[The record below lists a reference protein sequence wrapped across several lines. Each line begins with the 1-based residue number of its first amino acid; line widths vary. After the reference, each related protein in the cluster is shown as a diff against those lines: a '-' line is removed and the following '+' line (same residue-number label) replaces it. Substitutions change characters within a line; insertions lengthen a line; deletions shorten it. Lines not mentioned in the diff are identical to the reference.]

1 MPQLRTVVETQKR
14 LHGDRHADKRQNGE
28 HGHATDHA
36 DGGQRIV
43 GADGAH
49 RAIFHECIVGNDLR
63 YGSANLQH
71 ERSRAQRKN
80 LAHERPIH
88 RKILAAQAQRYTR
101 GLREVP
107 HHGNAAD
114 TLAAHSSPRAADDA
128 QAHTHDEN
136 RIENGAAYRA
146 DEHGKKRPVRR
157 AAGTDEI
164 IDAHTDDLEDAAQA
178 DDLNEVAGIGAHR
191 IGGRRKREQRFDA
204 GRHMSEHR
212 EQNGYQHAECE
223 GIAQNM
229 LGLAVLA
236 FAQTKR
242 AQRVAA
248 CADEHSNRQ
257 EHRHDRRC
265 HAYGGKA
272 DFSCTVAKEYRVDN
286 VVRAVHEHA

>member
-1 MPQLRTVVETQKR
+1 M
-14 LHGDRHADKRQNGE
+14 
-28 HGHATDHA
+28 
-36 DGGQRIV
+36 
-43 GADGAH
+43 
-49 RAIFHECIVGNDLR
+49 
-63 YGSANLQH
+63 
-71 ERSRAQRKN
+71 
-80 LAHERPIH
+80 
-88 RKILAAQAQRYTR
+88 
-101 GLREVP
+101 
-107 HHGNAAD
+107 
-114 TLAAHSSPRAADDA
+114 AAHGRPRAADDA
-128 QAHTHDEN
+128 QAHAHDEN
-136 RIENGAAYRA
+136 RIENGTAYRA

-178 DDLNEVAGIGAHR
+178 DDLNEIAGIGAHR

-229 LGLAVLA
+229 LGFAVLPL
-236 FAQTKR
+236 AQTKR

-248 CADEHSNRQ
+248 CADEHRNRH

-265 HAYGGKA
+265 HAYGGKT

-286 VVRAVHEHA
+286 VVRTVHEHAQNRRHREFDYEGRNIARAHARDALVFLLVGRLGFSLARFAHHLFFSHTRPSCDYSFVLF